1 MSEENT
7 TTEKKDAA
15 PANDVAPANKN
26 TAPAR
31 NGTAT
36 RGPASRQGGRRGGPG
51 GPASPGSRQGGRRGG
66 PGGRRGGPGGRR
78 RKREV
83 SALLQEFDQKV
94 LDIARVARVTA
105 GGRRFSFRVTVV
117 LGDHKGRVG
126 VGVDKGKDVALAIEK
141 AGRAA
146 KKNMITVPITK
157 DGTIPYEISGKQT
170 SAVVFLRP
178 ARKGRGIIAGGAV
191 RVVCSLVG
199 FTDIS
204 AKMLGR
210 SNNKLN
216 NALATIEAFKSI
228 SVKEPIHADAS
239 TTTEK

>member
-1 MSEENT
+1 MAEEKTTPNNT
-7 TTEKKDAA
+7 A
-15 PANDVAPANKN
+15 PADKN
-26 TAPAR
+26 TAPR
-31 NGTAT
+31 GTGTAT
-36 RGPASRQGGRRGGPG
+36 REQRKGRRGGPG
-51 GPASPGSRQGGRRGG
+51 QRRGG
-66 PGGRRGGPGGRR
+66 QGGRR

-117 LGDHKGRVG
+117 LGDHKGRIG
-126 VGVDKGKDVALAIEK
+126 VGVDKGKDVSLAIEK

-146 KKNMITVPITK
+146 KRNMITVPLTK
-157 DGTIPYEISGKQT
+157 DGTIPHEITGKQT

-178 ARKGRGIIAGGAV
+178 ARKGRGIIAGGSV

-199 FTDIS
+199 VTDIS

-216 NALATIEAFKSI
+216 NALATIKAFKSI
-228 SVKEPIHADAS
+228 SAPVVVAKVEEKSDANKTAETS
-239 TTTEK
+239 EDNKAGLPRSKAGEKAETK

>member
-1 MSEENT
+1 MA
-7 TTEKKDAA
+7 TEDTKIKDTAA
-15 PANDVAPANKN
+15 PATNTETPAKKN
-26 TAPAR
+26 TAPR
-31 NGTAT
+31 
-36 RGPASRQGGRRGGPG
+36 G
-51 GPASPGSRQGGRRGG
+51 GPASTRQGGQRRGG
-66 PGGRRGGPGGRR
+66 GSGGRRSGSGGRR

-83 SALLQEFDQKV
+83 SPLLLEFDQKV

-126 VGVDKGKDVALAIEK
+126 VGVDKGKDVSLAIEK

-146 KKNMITVPITK
+146 KRNMITVPLTK
-157 DGTIPYEISGKQT
+157 EGTIPYEITGKQT

-178 ARKGRGIIAGGAV
+178 ARAGRGIIAGGAV

-199 FTDIS
+199 LTDIS

-228 SVKEPIHADAS
+228 TNKPVIVAKPKKEKEQIHADAS
-239 TTTEK
+239 NTTEK

>member
-1 MSEENT
+1 MAEEKT
-7 TTEKKDAA
+7 TQ
-15 PANDVAPANKN
+15 NN
-26 TAPAR
+26 TAPADK
-31 NGTAT
+31 NAAPAGTAT
-36 RGPASRQGGRRGGPG
+36 RGPASPGSRPSGPGGGRGGFGGQRRGG
-51 GPASPGSRQGGRRGG
+51 GG
-66 PGGRRGGPGGRR
+66 PGSRRGGPGGRR

-83 SALLQEFDQKV
+83 SPLLQEFDQKV
-94 LDIARVARVTA
+94 LDISRVARATR

-117 LGDHKGRVG
+117 LGDHKGRIG

-146 KKNMITVPITK
+146 KRNMITVPITK
-157 DGTIPYEISGKQT
+157 GGTIPYEISGKQT

-228 SVKEPIHADAS
+228 HVPVVVSREPTEEKVNNKTDKES
-239 TTTEK
+239 EKK